1 MNKTEHTII
10 FISIALLVV
19 IIFGI
24 GIYIAV
30 KKFLT
35 PPCDKNSYK
44 RYSQFNNMCGP
55 QNCPAGSTIQP
66 IKDKSGNITDLIC
79 CNGSICNKSDNPNFQ
94 KCMPKNLCNDPCGC
108 PSWEDGFNN
117 YIKNII
123 DEINTFFIHSGS
135 YVLINRSNERVLQN
149 ISSGKA
155 SGHSLAAISH
165 LGCGDGKDPEN
176 PNITIKTK
184 TSKLE
189 PKISIDTFD
198 TSVFKNS
205 EEQYDCNKYR
215 GEDRVM
221 LYIYN
226 FPLDENLNPRK
237 ELTGNNTNCDFPLT
251 SFDTKYTTT
260 STNNSI
266 KNTINA
272 LEYLYANVIL
282 KNSRIMLS
290 LNNSSDPLGRILVT
304 PSSAEDNVYWERI
317 YPKDIS
323 NLDIDKFSPY
333 LTRQDTDISI
343 RKDIDNRIKD
353 FTKNLS
359 QFNTTGQL
367 SNGDYNYII
376 TLLSDIYTNGIL
388 SNEYINL
395 SWCFNGKKSW
405 ITGGAERKS
414 TMSITLADGNLQILK
429 ADNDNGKVDIS
440 TQQAL
445 NCLVSKETIQNWNCK
460 KYKDKDN
467 NFTPIDNDKIP
478 CASWRKNFQDNP
490 LVNDGNCSK

>member
-135 YVLINRSNERVLQN
+135 YVLINRSYERVLQN
-149 ISSGKA
+149 ISSGKE
-155 SGHSLAAISH
+155 SGHSLAAIAH
-165 LGCGDGKDPEN
+165 LGCGDGKDPPN

-198 TSVFKNS
+198 TSVFKTSND
-205 EEQYDCNKYR
+205 QYNCNKYR

-226 FPLDENLNPRK
+226 FPLDQYLNPRQ
-237 ELTGNNTNCDFPLT
+237 ELTQTTDCNDKFNLT

-272 LEYLYANVIL
+272 LKYLYANVIL

-290 LNNSSDPLGRILVT
+290 LNNSSDPLGRILLT
-304 PSSAEDNVYWERI
+304 PKSEEDNVYWERI

-323 NLDIDKFSPY
+323 KLDIDKFSPY
-333 LTRQDTDISI
+333 LTRQQDNVISI

-376 TLLSDIYTNGIL
+376 TLLSNIYTNGIL

-395 SWCFNGKKSW
+395 SWCFYGTQNW
-405 ITGGAERKS
+405 ITGSYKRHS
-414 TMSITLADGNLQILK
+414 TMKNSSGEGDLQILK

-445 NCLVSKETIQNWNCK
+445 NCLVSNGTIQNWNC
-460 KYKDKDN
+460 N

-478 CASWRKNFQDNP
+478 CAAWRKNFQDNP
-490 LVNDGNCSK
+490 LVNDGNCSKI